1 MNERRRSLN
10 RWLIALAATAL
21 LAGLGLSAWLVGRS
35 EIESYPTLI
44 ADAYREEQH
53 HLRVPGSQEIRLTRT
68 GAYGIYYESSLV
80 SSIQPPDGE
89 LPPPIECTLAS
100 TATGTVIR
108 AVPDYVETNRYWS
121 QERGGLGV
129 LIMSVTVDRPGTYTF
144 ACDYRDGRSE
154 PAIDV
159 ALGPNYFWQFLHLTA
174 RIALPLLGAIA
185 VCAGSLLLG
194 FTLIIVVVIRRLG
207 IKRTTVE

>member
-1 MNERRRSLN
+1 MNERRQTLN

-53 HLRVPGSQEIRLTRT
+53 RLRVPGSQEVRLTRT
-68 GAYGIYYESSLV
+68 GAYGIYDESSLV

-100 TATGTVIR
+100 ASTGEVIR

-121 QERGGLGV
+121 EGQGGLGV

-144 ACDYRDGRSE
+144 GCDYRDGRTE
-154 PAIDV
+154 PEIVV
-159 ALGPNYFWQFLHLTA
+159 ALGPNYVWQFLHLTA
-174 RIALPLLGAIA
+174 QIALPLLGAIA
-185 VCAGSLLLG
+185 VCAGSLLIG
-194 FTLIIVVVIRRLG
+194 FILVFLVVIRRFG
-207 IKRTTVE
+207 TKRPHR